1 MNDVKI
7 TLGKSQAADLD
18 SLFRLGKDV
27 LQACLVALKNLD
39 SKFAFPAKIL
49 KTISTE
55 LELNDARNLTKQL
68 VALTHFARKNHLHPE
83 ELIESLDYGIQ
94 NFNWEKGVPADWE
107 ICRSVFLELF
117 SLDTISLSNKA
128 LDLSFDYSNL
138 LVESRILTDARP
150 VFNEDH
156 SKIVGA
162 IIAQSL
168 RIQYSDNDGTQDVT
182 ISLDI
187 DDIEDLRDS
196 CVEALKKSK
205 VVNDLITDKC
215 DIETFVAGEETYD
228 FE

>member
-1 MNDVKI
+1 M
-7 TLGKSQAADLD
+7 
-18 SLFRLGKDV
+18 
-27 LQACLVALKNLD
+27 
-39 SKFAFPAKIL
+39 
-49 KTISTE
+49 
-55 LELNDARNLTKQL
+55 
-68 VALTHFARKNHLHPE
+68 
-83 ELIESLDYGIQ
+83 
-94 NFNWEKGVPADWE
+94 
-107 ICRSVFLELF
+107 
-117 SLDTISLSNKA
+117 
-128 LDLSFDYSNL
+128 
-138 LVESRILTDARP
+138 TDARP